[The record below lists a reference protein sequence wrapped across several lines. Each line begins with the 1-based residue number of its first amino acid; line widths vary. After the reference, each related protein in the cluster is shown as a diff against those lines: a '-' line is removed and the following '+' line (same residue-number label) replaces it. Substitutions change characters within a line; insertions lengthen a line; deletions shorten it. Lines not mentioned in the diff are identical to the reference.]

1 VLWIG
6 NRLKTLS
13 CVQTQAS
20 LDDPVK
26 ASLGSGLV
34 FVKASLGAG
43 FVFGVANS
51 GRFVWG
57 RA

>member
-1 VLWIG
+1 MLWIG
-6 NRLKTLS
+6 NRLKALS

-26 ASLGSGLV
+26 ASPGAGFV
-34 FVKASLGAG
+34 FAKASLGAG
-43 FVFGVANS
+43 LVFGVANS